1 MPTFRTLRFSKIAS
15 RATRSFTRH
24 AAPHL
29 STAAPALDSAIL
41 QSTSH
46 SAQQLNTNYVDSP
59 VVSLDGN
66 TWSDDSSSLET
77 WPTFEL
83 NPKAS
88 FLPEDPP
95 HSEVFD
101 MEFNPKDGVVG
112 NIYVS
117 SGPFGEGEHQQC
129 TSAKSETSGLMSLR

>member
-1 MPTFRTLRFSKIAS
+1 MPPSHTLRFSKIVS
-15 RATRSFTRH
+15 RATRTFTRP
-24 AAPHL
+24 AARHL
-29 STAAPALDSAIL
+29 STAVPALDSAVL
-41 QSTSH
+41 QSTSV
-46 SAQQLNTNYVDSP
+46 SAQQLNPNYVDSP
-59 VVSLDGN
+59 VASLDDN

-88 FLPEDPP
+88 FSPEDPP

-101 MEFNPKDGVVG
+101 MEFNPKNGVVG

-117 SGPFGEGEHQQC
+117 SGPFGEGEHQQS
-129 TSAKSETSGLMSLR
+129 TSIKSETS